1 LLIGDTGFT
10 VPIAPPRQT
19 LGSTIS
25 TSVVIPGTANTLSYI
40 SCIDQAD
47 GQNVCP
53 GTFSTNPVTPSITMS
68 GVSNAS
74 DSVVVTPLTAPYS
87 ITEEVTMTL
96 SAGTVFS
103 YAATT
108 LLTPTPTPEPASLAL
123 LGTALAGLGVFARR
137 RRRS

>member
-1 LLIGDTGFT
+1 
-10 VPIAPPRQT
+10 
-19 LGSTIS
+19 
-25 TSVVIPGTANTLSYI
+25 
-40 SCIDQAD
+40 
-47 GQNVCP
+47 
-53 GTFSTNPVTPSITMS
+53 MS